1 MITKFLFWSLNMT
14 FISDSLNRIKP
25 SATMV
30 ITAKAAQLKREGK
43 KVIGLSAGEPDF
55 DTPDHVKVAAID
67 AIHKGYTKY
76 TNVEGIPELRQ
87 AIIDK
92 FKKDNGLSY
101 SINDVIVGTGGK
113 QILFN
118 ALVGSINKDD
128 EVIIPAPYWVSYPDM
143 TSLAGGKPVIVS
155 CSQETDFKLTAK
167 ELEQV
172 VTKKSKWLIL
182 NSPSNPTGS
191 CYSRKELEEIADVVR
206 KHKNLYVMTD
216 DIYEYIVYDNFE
228 FFTFAQV
235 APDLKDRVLTVNGV
249 SKSHCMTGWRIGYAV
264 GPEILIKAMIK
275 IQGQSTSN
283 ASSISQYAALAG
295 ISGSNDFLKP
305 CLKAFDERRRFVVSK
320 LNNIQGISCLLPK
333 GAFYAY
339 PNVSGLVG
347 KKTNEGIIL
356 KNDTDIVEWLLET
369 AEVAAV
375 PGVAFGLEP
384 FFRISYATSLDLL
397 KEAMNRIEKAVLS
410 LS

>member
-1 MITKFLFWSLNMT
+1 MS

-30 ITAKAAQLKREGK
+30 ITAKAVKLKREGK

-55 DTPDHVKVAAID
+55 DTPDHVKKAAID
-67 AIHKGYTKY
+67 AINKGYTKY

-87 AIIDK
+87 AIVDK
-92 FKKDNGLSY
+92 FKKDNDLSY
-101 SINDVIVGTGGK
+101 SIDEVIVGTGGK
-113 QILFN
+113 QILYN
-118 ALVGSINKDD
+118 ALVSSINKDD

-143 TSLAGGKPVIVS
+143 TLLAGGKPIIVN
-155 CSQETDFKLTAK
+155 CSIETGFKLTAK
-167 ELEQV
+167 ELEKV
-172 VTKKSKWLIL
+172 VTNKSKWLIL
-182 NSPSNPTGS
+182 NSPSNPTGA
-191 CYSRKELEEIADVVR
+191 CYTRKELEEIADIVR
-206 KHKNLYVMTD
+206 NHDNLYVITD

-264 GPEILIKAMIK
+264 GPKMLIKAMIK

-283 ASSISQYAALAG
+283 ASSISQHAALAG
-295 ISGSNDFLKP
+295 ISASNDFLKP
-305 CLKAFDERRRFVVSK
+305 CLKAFDERRHFVFNK
-320 LNNIQGISCLLPK
+320 LNSIQGISCLLPE

-339 PNVSGLVG
+339 PNVSGVVG
-347 KKTNEGIIL
+347 KKTNEGKIL
-356 KNDTDIVEWLLET
+356 NNDTDIVEWLLET

-375 PGVAFGLEP
+375 PGAAFGLEP
-384 FFRISYATSLDLL
+384 FFRVSYATSLDLL
-397 KEAMNRIEKAVLS
+397 KEAMSRIEKAVLS

>member
-1 MITKFLFWSLNMT
+1 MT

-101 SINDVIVGTGGK
+101 SINDVIVSTGGK

-118 ALVGSINKDD
+118 ALISSINKDD

-143 TSLAGGKPVIVS
+143 TLLAGGKPVIVS
-155 CSQETDFKLTAK
+155 CTQETDFKLTAK

-172 VTKKSKWLIL
+172 ITKKSKWLIL

-347 KKTNEGIIL
+347 KKTNKGIIL
-356 KNDTDIVEWLLET
+356 KNDKDIVEWLLET

-397 KEAMNRIEKAVLS
+397 KEALNRIEKAVLS

>member
-1 MITKFLFWSLNMT
+1 MT

-143 TSLAGGKPVIVS
+143 TLLAGGKPVIIS
-155 CSQETDFKLTAK
+155 CTQETDFKLTAK

-172 VTKKSKWLIL
+172 ITKKSKWLIL

-206 KHKNLYVMTD
+206 KHKNLYVITD
-216 DIYEYIVYDNFE
+216 DIYEYIIYDNFE

>member
-1 MITKFLFWSLNMT
+1 MT

-143 TSLAGGKPVIVS
+143 TLLAGGKPVIIS
-155 CSQETDFKLTAK
+155 CTQETDFKLTAK
-167 ELEQV
+167 ELGQV
-172 VTKKSKWLIL
+172 ITKKSKWLIL

-206 KHKNLYVMTD
+206 KHENLYVMTD

>member
-1 MITKFLFWSLNMT
+1 MT

-143 TSLAGGKPVIVS
+143 TLLAGGKPVIVT
-155 CSQETDFKLTAK
+155 CSQKTDFKLTAK
-167 ELEQV
+167 VLEQV

-191 CYSRKELEEIADVVR
+191 CYSRKEFEEIADVVR
-206 KHKNLYVMTD
+206 KHKNLYVMSD

-356 KNDTDIVEWLLET
+356 KNDKDIVEWLLET

>member
-1 MITKFLFWSLNMT
+1 MT

-30 ITAKAAQLKREGK
+30 ITAKAAELKREGK

-101 SINDVIVGTGGK
+101 SINDVIVSTGGK

-118 ALVGSINKDD
+118 ALISSINKDD

-143 TSLAGGKPVIVS
+143 TLLAGGKPVIIS
-155 CSQETDFKLTAK
+155 CTQETDFKLTAK

-172 VTKKSKWLIL
+172 ITKKSKWLIL

-228 FFTFAQV
+228 FFTFSQV

-339 PNVSGLVG
+339 PNVAGLVG
-347 KKTNEGIIL
+347 KKTYEGMIL

>member
-1 MITKFLFWSLNMT
+1 MT

-55 DTPDHVKVAAID
+55 DTPDHVKKAAID
-67 AIHKGYTKY
+67 AINKGFTKY

-87 AIIDK
+87 AITDK
-92 FKKDNGLSY
+92 FKKDNDLSY
-101 SINDVIVGTGGK
+101 SIDDVIVGTGGK
-113 QILFN
+113 QILYN
-118 ALVGSINKDD
+118 ALFSSINKDD

-143 TSLAGGKPVIVS
+143 TLLAGGKPIIVR
-155 CSQETDFKLTAK
+155 CSLETDFKLTAK
-167 ELEQV
+167 ELEKV
-172 VTKKSKWLIL
+172 VTNKSKWLIL
-182 NSPSNPTGS
+182 NSPSNPTGA
-191 CYSRKELEEIADVVR
+191 CYTRKELEEIADIVR
-206 KHKNLYVMTD
+206 NHDHLYVITD

-264 GPEILIKAMIK
+264 GPKMLIKAMTK

-305 CLKAFDERRRFVVSK
+305 CLKAFDEWRHFVVNK
-320 LNNIQGISCLLPK
+320 LNSIQGISCLLPK
-333 GAFYAY
+333 GAFYAF

-347 KKTNEGIIL
+347 KKTNNGKIL
-356 KNDTDIVEWLLET
+356 NNDTDIVEWLLET

-384 FFRISYATSLDLL
+384 FFRLSYATSLELL

>member
-1 MITKFLFWSLNMT
+1 MS

-30 ITAKAAQLKREGK
+30 ITAKAVQLKREGK
-43 KVIGLSAGEPDF
+43 KVIGLSASEPDF
-55 DTPDHVKVAAID
+55 DTPDHVKKAAID
-67 AIHKGYTKY
+67 AINKGYTKY

-87 AIIDK
+87 AIVDK
-92 FKKDNGLSY
+92 FKKDNDLSY
-101 SINDVIVGTGGK
+101 SIDEVIVGTGGK
-113 QILFN
+113 QILYN
-118 ALVGSINKDD
+118 ALVSSINKDD

-143 TSLAGGKPVIVS
+143 TLLAGGKPIIVN
-155 CSQETDFKLTAK
+155 CSIETGFKLTAK
-167 ELEQV
+167 ELEKV
-172 VTKKSKWLIL
+172 VTNKSKWLIL
-182 NSPSNPTGS
+182 NSPSNPTGA
-191 CYSRKELEEIADVVR
+191 CYTRKELEEIADIVR
-206 KHKNLYVMTD
+206 NHDNLYVITD

-264 GPEILIKAMIK
+264 GPKMLIKAMIK

-283 ASSISQYAALAG
+283 ASSISQHAALAG

-305 CLKAFDERRRFVVSK
+305 CLKAFDERRHFVFNK
-320 LNNIQGISCLLPK
+320 LNSIQGISCLLPE

-347 KKTNEGIIL
+347 KKTNEGKIL
-356 KNDTDIVEWLLET
+356 NNDTDIVEWLLET

-384 FFRISYATSLDLL
+384 FFRVSYATSLDLL
-397 KEAMNRIEKAVLS
+397 KEAMSRIEKAVLS

>member
-1 MITKFLFWSLNMT
+1 MT

-92 FKKDNGLSY
+92 FKKDNCLSY
-101 SINDVIVGTGGK
+101 SINDVIVSTGGK

-118 ALVGSINKDD
+118 ALISSINKDD

-143 TSLAGGKPVIVS
+143 TLLAGGKPVIVS
-155 CSQETDFKLTAK
+155 CTQETDFKLTAK

-172 VTKKSKWLIL
+172 ITKKSKWLIL

-206 KHKNLYVMTD
+206 KHKNLYVITD

-347 KKTNEGIIL
+347 KKNKRRNNI
-356 KNDTDIVEWLLET
+356 
-369 AEVAAV
+369 
-375 PGVAFGLEP
+375 
-384 FFRISYATSLDLL
+384 
-397 KEAMNRIEKAVLS
+397 KE
-410 LS
+410 

>member
-1 MITKFLFWSLNMT
+1 MT

-67 AIHKGYTKY
+67 AINKGYTKY

-143 TSLAGGKPVIVS
+143 TLLAGGKPVIIS
-155 CSQETDFKLTAK
+155 CTQETDFKLTAK
-167 ELEQV
+167 ELGQV
-172 VTKKSKWLIL
+172 ITKKSKWLIL

>member
-1 MITKFLFWSLNMT
+1 MT

-76 TNVEGIPELRQ
+76 TNVEGITELRQ

-143 TSLAGGKPVIVS
+143 TLLAGGKPVIIS
-155 CSQETDFKLTAK
+155 CTQETDFKLTAK

-172 VTKKSKWLIL
+172 VTNKSKWLIL

-356 KNDTDIVEWLLET
+356 KNDKDIVEWLLET

>member
-1 MITKFLFWSLNMT
+1 MT

-118 ALVGSINKDD
+118 ALVSSINKDD

-143 TSLAGGKPVIVS
+143 TLLAGGKPVIIS
-155 CSQETDFKLTAK
+155 CTQETDFKLTAK

-172 VTKKSKWLIL
+172 ITKKSKWLIL